1 MNLSSLQSSSY
12 AILLSACL
20 YWFFSSRNFFFSA
33 IKPSF
38 SALSIWTD
46 EKISFKRR
54 TQSKTNH
61 KSNYLRNPLMHYTLS
76 HCYVFFLW
84 AGSFS
89 KPKKLGLQPAES
101 ASRRVFR
108 MLGKKSAG
116 QRPLSLTCTFYCNY
130 LKRPFFLCF
139 VSAGISPCMTASKFL
154 SASFCASVRR
164 SGTWTTRV
172 T

>member
-1 MNLSSLQSSSY
+1 MSTLFLIFFQNFVLLIFSRKICSFLLIALSVLLISINLSLLQSSSY
-12 AILLSACL
+12 VRLLSAFTD
-20 YWFFSSRNFFFSA
+20 FFHPVNFFFSA
-33 IKPSF
+33 IKQSA

-108 MLGKKSAG
+108 MLGKKV
-116 QRPLSLTCTFYCNY
+116 QVRD
-130 LKRPFFLCF
+130 LCPWPALF
-139 VSAGISPCMTASKFL
+139 IAII
-154 SASFCASVRR
+154 
-164 SGTWTTRV
+164 
-172 T
+172 